1 MSLLCSC
8 FHILHAKYRQL
19 AGCLRC
25 TFYYSYGL
33 SERHLKWTNISCLVH
48 LLINFISL
56 DTGNITDRCTPCLY
70 LVPVVES
77 LRVQQQRQAIVLSH
91 LQQGK
96 WNNSSLQLCIQS
108 FCLAFCPLQDLHTN
122 IVGFET
128 SRSTVVP
135 EIIKKDSGL
144 QNINACC
151 ISLFVR
157 YISASF

>member
-1 MSLLCSC
+1 MSTLYILLL
-8 FHILHAKYRQL
+8 IWPEWKTLKMDKYFL
-19 AGCLRC
+19 SC
-25 TFYYSYGL
+25 TFTYKLYKSWYWQ
-33 SERHLKWTNISCLVH
+33 HY
-48 LLINFISL
+48 
-56 DTGNITDRCTPCLY
+56 RCMVY

-77 LRVQQQRQAIVLSH
+77 LRVQQQRQAIVLPH

-128 SRSTVVP
+128 SHTTVVP

>member
-1 MSLLCSC
+1 MLYILLL
-8 FHILHAKYRQL
+8 IWPEWKTLKMDKYFL
-19 AGCLRC
+19 SC
-25 TFYYSYGL
+25 TFTYKLYKSWYWQ
-33 SERHLKWTNISCLVH
+33 HY
-48 LLINFISL
+48 
-56 DTGNITDRCTPCLY
+56 RCMVY

-128 SRSTVVP
+128 FHTMVLP

>member
-1 MSLLCSC
+1 MSTLYILLL
-8 FHILHAKYRQL
+8 IWPEWKTLKMDKYFL
-19 AGCLRC
+19 SC
-25 TFYYSYGL
+25 TFTYKLYKSWYWQ
-33 SERHLKWTNISCLVH
+33 HY
-48 LLINFISL
+48 
-56 DTGNITDRCTPCLY
+56 RCMVY

>member
-1 MSLLCSC
+1 MQNIDSWLDVYVVH
-8 FHILHAKYRQL
+8 FILIWPEWKTLKMDKYFL
-19 AGCLRC
+19 SC
-25 TFYYSYGL
+25 TFTYKLYKSWYWQ
-33 SERHLKWTNISCLVH
+33 HY
-48 LLINFISL
+48 
-56 DTGNITDRCTPCLY
+56 RCMVY

-77 LRVQQQRQAIVLSH
+77 LRVQQQRQAIVLPH

-128 SRSTVVP
+128 SHTTVVP

-144 QNINACC
+144 QINACC

>member
-1 MSLLCSC
+1 MSTLYILLL
-8 FHILHAKYRQL
+8 IWPEWKTLKMDKYFL
-19 AGCLRC
+19 SC
-25 TFYYSYGL
+25 TFTYKLYKSWYWQ
-33 SERHLKWTNISCLVH
+33 HY
-48 LLINFISL
+48 
-56 DTGNITDRCTPCLY
+56 RCMVYP
-70 LVPVVES
+70 VPVVES
-77 LRVQQQRQAIVLSH
+77 LRIQQQRQAIVLSH

-128 SRSTVVP
+128 SHTTVVP